1 MAINM
6 CDSSTLKKGD
16 HLFEVCYYVFDHND
30 DEFTHVVDRDGGMLK
45 ISRNLVDKF
54 MTCTS
59 QHTVEKKVT
68 RTELSGIIEGLGH
81 TSFRVT
87 FRKQVNPNDVA
98 DALDGKDV
106 STQAKRRK
114 VMKELMA
121 GEERVMHAKLVRSQE
136 FDAAMELGRYKVFD
150 LDALTPGQ
158 DAARAIRMVDT
169 RTISEV
175 VAEGIR
181 YYV

>member
-1 MAINM
+1 MALNI
-6 CDSSTLKKGD
+6 CDSSKLKKGD

-30 DEFTHVVDRDGGMLK
+30 DEYTHVIDRDGGK
-45 ISRNLVDKF
+45 IQISRSIVDKF
-54 MTCTS
+54 MACTS
-59 QHTVEKKVT
+59 QHTTEKKVT
-68 RTELSGIIEGLGH
+68 RTELSALIEGLGH

-87 FRKQVNPNDVA
+87 FRKQVVPNDIA
-98 DALDGKDV
+98 DAIDGKDL

-114 VMKELMA
+114 VMKELME
-121 GEERVMHAKLVRSQE
+121 GEERVMHAKLLRSKE
-136 FDAAMELGRYKVFD
+136 FDAAMELGRYKVID
-150 LDALTPGQ
+150 LDALKPGE